1 MTGRPDLLRVV
12 VADDESLA
20 RRMLTVL
27 LARERDV
34 VVVAESDSG
43 PATIEA
49 VRAHAPDV
57 LFLDVRMPGAT
68 GVEVLEQLGPGAVR
82 AAVLVTAFDDYA
94 VAAFDHH
101 ALDYVLKPV
110 DEDRFRTT
118 MQRVRDRLREHRSAT
133 LAEETLKDLARLYAS
148 AGGAE
153 SRGEYLSRIVVRS
166 TRSVTFVDVADVDWV
181 EADDDYLRLHVGTRV
196 HLVRET
202 MGALETQLDP
212 AEFVRIHRSTIVRI
226 RRVKELVPYFHGDYE
241 VRLIDGTRL
250 RLSRSYRARLGAA
263 LGTTL

>member
-34 VVVAESDSG
+34 VVVAESDNG

-68 GVEVLEQLGPGAVR
+68 GIEVLEQLGPGAVR

-133 LAEETLKDLARLYAS
+133 LAEETLKDLARL
-148 AGGAE
+148 
-153 SRGEYLSRIVVRS
+153 
-166 TRSVTFVDVADVDWV
+166 
-181 EADDDYLRLHVGTRV
+181 
-196 HLVRET
+196 
-202 MGALETQLDP
+202 
-212 AEFVRIHRSTIVRI
+212 
-226 RRVKELVPYFHGDYE
+226 
-241 VRLIDGTRL
+241 
-250 RLSRSYRARLGAA
+250 
-263 LGTTL
+263 